1 MLESHLVKLI
11 LQTQLLPDRDQ
22 ATKLSATMRAFHA
35 AAAWLAGEAFRL
47 QTAHQVELQQL
58 SDRRLRED
66 FGLSAPLAIRCIA
79 QVCEAY
85 GRDKSN
91 RPRFKQSASI
101 PYDQRLMSFKGGDR
115 VSLLTLEGRTP
126 VPVIRGKYQ
135 SERFTGKP
143 GQCDLL
149 RRQDGQWFLLVTIEA
164 PDGAP
169 IPSTDFI
176 GVDFGVVTLAVDR
189 DGEMPLGDEVERTR
203 QQSEQGKRSLPRKA
217 TKQQRGGN
225 RPLNAKRN
233 LKAISGRE
241 RRFQANPN
249 HTSAKKIALESYRHR
264 SRGGHRRP
272 GRHPKPDT

>member
-1 MLESHLVKLI
+1 
-11 LQTQLLPDRDQ
+11 
-22 ATKLSATMRAFHA
+22 MRAFHTA
-35 AAAWLAGEAFRL
+35 ADWLAGEAFRL
-47 QTAHQVELQQL
+47 QTAHQVELQPR
-58 SDRRLRED
+58 SDRQLRED
-66 FGLSAPLAIRCIA
+66 FGLSAQLVIRCIA
-79 QVCEAY
+79 QVCEAD
-85 GRDKSN
+85 GRDTSH
-91 RPRFKQSASI
+91 RPRFQQSASV
-101 PYDQRLMSFKGGDR
+101 PYDPRWMAFQGPDR
-115 VSLLTLEGRTP
+115 VSWLTREGRLL
-126 VPVIRGKYQ
+126 VPVIRGKSQ

-143 GQCDLL
+143 GPCDLL
-149 RRQDGQWFLLVTIEA
+149 RRQDGQGLLLVTVDL

-169 IPSTDFI
+169 RASTDFI

-272 GRHPKPDT
+272 GGHPKPDT